1 MDQLEY
7 QKKVIREEYLQLEQK
22 EDKGLGKVVKRLPVK
37 RNFTKFI
44 QK

>member
-22 EDKGLGKVVKRLPVK
+22 EDKVLEKVEKRLPVK
-37 RNFTKFI
+37 KSFTKFI